1 MDTTRKQKKACLY
14 IIAAAVLWGIIGLFY
29 KRLSAFG
36 LTPIQIVAVRLGVAA
51 FVLFLYLG
59 IFSFGKLKI
68 RFRDIPWFVGM
79 GMGSLVLFNWCYFNA
94 MEQLSLSAAAV
105 LLYTSPVFVLI
116 MSVLLFGERITV
128 RKVWAI
134 VFALAGSALVSGLI
148 GSRIHM
154 SVLGL
159 IYGLG
164 SGFGYALYSILGTI
178 LLRKY
183 EPETVSAYSFLFAAV
198 GAVLLSDFQMSQLSL
213 LLDVSIG
220 ASAIGIG
227 VICSMLPFTI
237 YTIGLKQVPA
247 SRAAVF
253 ATLEPAV
260 ATLTGLIFFHESISL
275 VKLIGIC
282 FIFLGI
288 FLLRR
293 D

>member
-1 MDTTRKQKKACLY
+1 
-14 IIAAAVLWGIIGLFY
+14 
-29 KRLSAFG
+29 
-36 LTPIQIVAVRLGVAA
+36 
-51 FVLFLYLG
+51 
-59 IFSFGKLKI
+59 
-68 RFRDIPWFVGM
+68 
-79 GMGSLVLFNWCYFNA
+79 
-94 MEQLSLSAAAV
+94 
-105 LLYTSPVFVLI
+105 
-116 MSVLLFGERITV
+116 MSV
-128 RKVWAI
+128 
-134 VFALAGSALVSGLI
+134 
-148 GSRIHM
+148 M
-154 SVLGL
+154 GL

-198 GAVLLSDFQMSQLSL
+198 GAILLSDFQMSQLSL